1 MTFPLKPPI
10 LPADYAFQAV
20 RAALRANYEGAA
32 ALVPAD
38 LQDAFRAALRPRD
51 LDGVFVVMVMKAR
64 AYGGEKAV
72 TMACYWVW
80 KRLEKDGL
88 SGRLCLR
95 RVYPEDIYTALV
107 KGINVR

>member
-1 MTFPLKPPI
+1 
-10 LPADYAFQAV
+10 
-20 RAALRANYEGAA
+20 
-32 ALVPAD
+32 
-38 LQDAFRAALRPRD
+38 
-51 LDGVFVVMVMKAR
+51 MVMKAR